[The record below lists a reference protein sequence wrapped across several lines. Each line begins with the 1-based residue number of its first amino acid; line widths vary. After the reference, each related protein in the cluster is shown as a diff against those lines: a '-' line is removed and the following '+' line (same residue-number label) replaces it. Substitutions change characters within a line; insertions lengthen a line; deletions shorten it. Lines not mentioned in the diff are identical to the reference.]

1 MNKGGESRRIT
12 DLPDRRSLWRYFV
25 AVWSVGVAFLL
36 TLLLSPLVRMG
47 VSPLFLAA
55 VMFSA
60 WRGGLGPGL
69 LATLLSVTV
78 SAFIFL
84 PPSFSFAIELDDLL
98 QLGVFSLT
106 AIIISSLS
114 RAREQAETELAAS
127 LTREQAARQEAEA
140 ANELKDE
147 FVAAVSHEMR
157 TPLTTIKTL
166 TRVMLRS
173 EQTAEERRECVEDI
187 SSECDRQIDLVLNLL
202 DLSRIE
208 AGAYTLAPAR
218 VETSEVLRACYKI
231 ERHAAAMRN
240 HDFQLDL
247 PDKLPCVEADH
258 EALRRVVCSLV
269 ENSFKFTPD
278 GGRITLAA
286 REGEG
291 EVAISI
297 SDTGYGIVPDDLPHI
312 FEKFRRGRAAKID
325 EDGHVVTD
333 DAADERVVSRGA
345 GTDSAPRA
353 NVPGVGLGLFL
364 AHAII
369 ERLNGRIIVS
379 SVAGSGTTF
388 TIHLPIVTDD
398 SVSSFADDEK
408 CSEDDNGKYRE
419 ESGGGST
426 ARC

>member
-1 MNKGGESRRIT
+1 MSKGGESRLIT
-12 DLPDRRSLWRYFV
+12 NLSDRRGLWRYLV

-127 LTREQAARQEAEA
+127 LTREQAARREAEA

-202 DLSRIE
+202 DLSRIK
-208 AGAYTLAPAR
+208 AGNFRLTPQP
-218 VETSEVLRACYKI
+218 VKVDEVLAECLKI
-231 ERHAAAMRN
+231 ERFEAEERRQHLTAET
-240 HDFQLDL
+240 L
-247 PDKLPCVEADH
+247 PELPRVVADH
-258 EALRRVVCSLV
+258 SALRRALCGLV
-269 ENSFKFTPD
+269 ENAIKYTPD
-278 GGRITLAA
+278 GGSITLGAHTD
-286 REGEG
+286 GD
-291 EVAISI
+291 EVAIRI
-297 SDTGYGIVPDDLPHI
+297 TDTGRGIREEDVPRI
-312 FEKFRRGRAAKID
+312 FDKFYRGRAAVSHN
-325 EDGHVVTD
+325 E
-333 DAADERVVSRGA
+333 AASNG
-345 GTDSAPRA
+345 SAPNGAPFEA
-353 NVPGVGLGLFL
+353 NEFTPEDVQMETPGIGLGLYL
-364 AHAII
+364 ARNIV
-369 ERLNGRIIVS
+369 EQFGGRITVES
-379 SVAGSGTTF
+379 EFGRGSTF
-388 TIHLPIVTDD
+388 TVHLPAWHDG
-398 SVSSFADDEK
+398 ANKEK
-408 CSEDDNGKYRE
+408 AVQGIRKESEYV
-419 ESGGGST
+419 
-426 ARC
+426 

>member
-127 LTREQAARQEAEA
+127 LTREQAARREAEA

-202 DLSRIE
+202 DLSRIK
-208 AGAYTLAPAR
+208 AGNFRLTPQP
-218 VETSEVLRACYKI
+218 VKVDEVLAECLKI
-231 ERHAAAMRN
+231 ERFEAEERR
-240 HDFQLDL
+240 QRLCRETL
-247 PDKLPCVEADH
+247 PELPRVVADH
-258 EALRRVVCSLV
+258 SALRRALCGLV
-269 ENSFKFTPD
+269 ENAIKYTPD
-278 GGRITLAA
+278 GGSITLGAQTD
-286 REGEG
+286 GD
-291 EVAISI
+291 EVAICI
-297 SDTGYGIVPDDLPHI
+297 TDTGRGIREEDVPRI
-312 FEKFRRGRAAKID
+312 FDKFYRGRAAVSHN
-325 EDGHVVTD
+325 E
-333 DAADERVVSRGA
+333 AASNG
-345 GTDSAPRA
+345 SAPNGAPFEA
-353 NVPGVGLGLFL
+353 NEFTPEDVQMETPGIGLGLYL
-364 AHAII
+364 ARNIV
-369 ERLNGRIIVS
+369 EQFGGRITVES
-379 SVAGSGTTF
+379 EFGRGSTF
-388 TIHLPIVTDD
+388 TVHLPAWHDG
-398 SVSSFADDEK
+398 ANKEK
-408 CSEDDNGKYRE
+408 AVQGIRKESEYV
-419 ESGGGST
+419 
-426 ARC
+426 

>member
-1 MNKGGESRRIT
+1 MSKGGESRLIT
-12 DLPDRRSLWRYFV
+12 NLSDRRGLWRYLV

-36 TLLLSPLVRMG
+36 TLLLSPLVQMS

-84 PPSFSFAIELDDLL
+84 PPSFSFATEIDDLL

-127 LTREQAARQEAEA
+127 LTREQAARREAEA

-202 DLSRIE
+202 DLSRIK
-208 AGAYTLAPAR
+208 AGNFRLTPQP
-218 VETSEVLRACYKI
+218 VKVDEVLAECLKI
-231 ERHAAAMRN
+231 ERFEAEERR
-240 HDFQLDL
+240 QRLCRETL
-247 PDKLPCVEADH
+247 PELPRVVADH
-258 EALRRVVCSLV
+258 SALRRALCGLV
-269 ENSFKFTPD
+269 ENAIKYTPD
-278 GGRITLAA
+278 GGSITLGAHTD
-286 REGEG
+286 GD
-291 EVAISI
+291 EVAIRI
-297 SDTGYGIVPDDLPHI
+297 TDTGRGIREEDVPRI
-312 FEKFRRGRAAKID
+312 FDKFYRGRAAVSHN
-325 EDGHVVTD
+325 E
-333 DAADERVVSRGA
+333 AASNG
-345 GTDSAPRA
+345 SAPNGAPFEA
-353 NVPGVGLGLFL
+353 NEFTPEDVQMETPGIGLGLYL
-364 AHAII
+364 ARNIV
-369 ERLNGRIIVS
+369 EQFGGRITVES
-379 SVAGSGTTF
+379 EFGRGSTF
-388 TIHLPIVTDD
+388 TVHLPAWHDG
-398 SVSSFADDEK
+398 ANKEK
-408 CSEDDNGKYRE
+408 AVQGIRKESEYV
-419 ESGGGST
+419 
-426 ARC
+426 

>member
-1 MNKGGESRRIT
+1 MHLFMNKGGESRRIA

-36 TLLLSPLVRMG
+36 TLLLSPLVQVG

-84 PPSFSFAIELDDLL
+84 PPSFSFAVELDDLL

-127 LTREQAARQEAEA
+127 LTREQAARREAEA

-202 DLSRIE
+202 DLSRIK
-208 AGAYTLAPAR
+208 AGNFRLTPQP
-218 VETSEVLRACYKI
+218 VKVDEVLAECLKI
-231 ERHAAAMRN
+231 ERFEAEERRQHLTAET
-240 HDFQLDL
+240 L
-247 PDKLPCVEADH
+247 PELPRVVSDH
-258 EALRRVVCSLV
+258 SALRRALCGLV
-269 ENSFKFTPD
+269 ENAIKYTPD
-278 GGRITLAA
+278 GGSITLGAHTD
-286 REGEG
+286 GD
-291 EVAISI
+291 EVAIRI
-297 SDTGYGIVPDDLPHI
+297 TDTGRGIREEDVPRI
-312 FEKFRRGRAAKID
+312 FDKFYRGRAAVSHN
-325 EDGHVVTD
+325 E
-333 DAADERVVSRGA
+333 AASNG
-345 GTDSAPRA
+345 SAPNGAPFEA
-353 NVPGVGLGLFL
+353 NEFTPEDVQMETPGIGLGLYL
-364 AHAII
+364 ARNIV
-369 ERLNGRIIVS
+369 EQFGGRITVES
-379 SVAGSGTTF
+379 EFGRGSTF
-388 TIHLPIVTDD
+388 TVHLPAWHDG
-398 SVSSFADDEK
+398 ANKEK
-408 CSEDDNGKYRE
+408 AVQGIRKESEYV
-419 ESGGGST
+419 
-426 ARC
+426 

>member
-1 MNKGGESRRIT
+1 MHLFMNKGGESRRIT

-127 LTREQAARQEAEA
+127 LTREQAARREAEA

-202 DLSRIE
+202 DLSRIK
-208 AGAYTLAPAR
+208 AGNFRLTPQP
-218 VETSEVLRACYKI
+218 VKVDEVLAECFKI
-231 ERHAAAMRN
+231 ERFEAEERR
-240 HDFQLDL
+240 QRLCRETL
-247 PDKLPCVEADH
+247 PELPRVVADH
-258 EALRRVVCSLV
+258 SALRRALCGLV
-269 ENSFKFTPD
+269 ENAIKYTPD
-278 GGRITLAA
+278 GGSITLGAHTD
-286 REGEG
+286 GD
-291 EVAISI
+291 EVAIRI
-297 SDTGYGIVPDDLPHI
+297 TDTGRGIREEDVPRI
-312 FEKFRRGRAAKID
+312 FDKFYRGRAAVSHN
-325 EDGHVVTD
+325 E
-333 DAADERVVSRGA
+333 AASNG
-345 GTDSAPRA
+345 SAPNGAPFEA
-353 NVPGVGLGLFL
+353 NEFTPEDVQMETPGIGLGLYL
-364 AHAII
+364 ARNIV
-369 ERLNGRIIVS
+369 EQFGGRITVES
-379 SVAGSGTTF
+379 EFGRGSTF
-388 TIHLPIVTDD
+388 TVHLPAWHDG
-398 SVSSFADDEK
+398 ANKEK
-408 CSEDDNGKYRE
+408 AVQGIRKESEYV
-419 ESGGGST
+419 
-426 ARC
+426 

>member
-1 MNKGGESRRIT
+1 MSKGGESRLIT
-12 DLPDRRSLWRYFV
+12 NLSDRRGLWRYLV

-36 TLLLSPLVRMG
+36 TLLLSPLVQMS

-127 LTREQAARQEAEA
+127 LTREQAARREAEA

-202 DLSRIE
+202 DLSRIK
-208 AGAYTLAPAR
+208 AGNFRLTPQP
-218 VETSEVLRACYKI
+218 VKVDEVLTECLKI
-231 ERHAAAMRN
+231 ERFEAEERRQHLTAET
-240 HDFQLDL
+240 L
-247 PDKLPCVEADH
+247 PELPRVVADH
-258 EALRRVVCSLV
+258 SALRRALCGLV
-269 ENSFKFTPD
+269 ENAIKYTPEGGSITLGAHTDGDEVAICITDTGRGIREEDVPRIFEKFYRGRAAAAPHDGATVNQSAPSGASPAGDGYVTEEQQMETPGIGLGLYLARNIVKQF
-278 GGRITLAA
+278 GGRITVESEFGRGSIFTVHLPAWRDGA
-286 REGEG
+286 SGE
-291 EVAISI
+291 
-297 SDTGYGIVPDDLPHI
+297 
-312 FEKFRRGRAAKID
+312 R
-325 EDGHVVTD
+325 
-333 DAADERVVSRGA
+333 
-345 GTDSAPRA
+345 
-353 NVPGVGLGLFL
+353 
-364 AHAII
+364 AII
-369 ERLNGRIIVS
+369 GEKKVS
-379 SVAGSGTTF
+379 EYV
-388 TIHLPIVTDD
+388 
-398 SVSSFADDEK
+398 
-408 CSEDDNGKYRE
+408 
-419 ESGGGST
+419 
-426 ARC
+426 

>member
-1 MNKGGESRRIT
+1 MSKGGESRLIT
-12 DLPDRRSLWRYFV
+12 NLSDRRGLWRYLV

-36 TLLLSPLVRMG
+36 TLLLSPLVQMG

-84 PPSFSFAIELDDLL
+84 PPSFSFATEIDDLL

-127 LTREQAARQEAEA
+127 LTREQAARREAEA

-202 DLSRIE
+202 DLSRIK
-208 AGAYTLAPAR
+208 AGNFRLTPQP
-218 VETSEVLRACYKI
+218 VKVDEVLAECLKI
-231 ERHAAAMRN
+231 ERFEAEERR
-240 HDFQLDL
+240 QRLCRETL
-247 PDKLPCVEADH
+247 PELPRVVSDH
-258 EALRRVVCSLV
+258 SALRRALCGLV
-269 ENSFKFTPD
+269 ENAIKYTPD
-278 GGRITLAA
+278 GGSITLGAHTD
-286 REGEG
+286 GD
-291 EVAISI
+291 EVAIRI
-297 SDTGYGIVPDDLPHI
+297 TDTGRGIREEDVPRI
-312 FEKFRRGRAAKID
+312 FDKFYRGRAAVSHN
-325 EDGHVVTD
+325 E
-333 DAADERVVSRGA
+333 AASNG
-345 GTDSAPRA
+345 SAPNGAPFEA
-353 NVPGVGLGLFL
+353 NEFTPEDVQMETPGIGLGLYL
-364 AHAII
+364 ARNIV
-369 ERLNGRIIVS
+369 EQFGGRITVES
-379 SVAGSGTTF
+379 EFGRGSTF
-388 TIHLPIVTDD
+388 TVHLPAWHDG
-398 SVSSFADDEK
+398 ANKEK
-408 CSEDDNGKYRE
+408 AVQGIRKESEYV
-419 ESGGGST
+419 
-426 ARC
+426 